1 MKIDPELLIVVSISE
16 KVKNSKSMQIFYY
29 PNSKKKTTYQIS
41 KDQNVSFKIIG
52 NIFDFKCL
60 DFKCRY

>member
-16 KVKNSKSMQIFYY
+16 KVQYSKSIQIFYY
-29 PNSKKKTTYQIS
+29 PKTQKKKTYQIS